1 MKSDNNRKKPR
12 KPGRVRLLMLLVT
25 LASLAYFAFDYYR
38 DSEEAIPPEADNP
51 PQSSPAVQLTTT
63 EQSSAAVTGTTVNY
77 VIKRNDT
84 LEQVF
89 RRQNINL
96 SDLSAIREIPEVRRA
111 LDVLKPGDVISLNY
125 VDSALQSL
133 KRRQS
138 ITDVLVVTRTDNQF
152 KFEVV
157 HDTIEARV
165 KVVHGVVDSS
175 LYASAHDAGLSAD
188 VIMRMANDI
197 FGWDIDFALDI
208 RHGDEFTLAYEQL
221 FRDNQLV
228 GDGKI
233 LAAEFINDH
242 HSFRAVRFDSADGV
256 IGNYFT
262 AAGKSMR
269 KQFLRAPVDFTHIS
283 SRFSLARLHPILNLI
298 RAHKGVDYAAPIGTP
313 VKASGDGKV
322 EFAGSRGGHG
332 NVIILDHGAGVTT
345 VYGHLSRFAIH
356 GGTRVVQG
364 QIIGYV
370 GRTGLATGPHL
381 HYEYRINGVYK
392 DPRTVSLPDA
402 SPVPAAYLDEFHQRA
417 DQELTMLSQTTTNL
431 AQTASSSASSIKNQ

>member
-1 MKSDNNRKKPR
+1 MESNNNGSMPR
-12 KPGRVRLLMLLVT
+12 RITRLRLLV
-25 LASLAYFAFDYYR
+25 SLALLSSFGYFAFDYYR
-38 DSEEAIPPEADNP
+38 DSEEAIPPEAGDLSVTVTSVQP
-51 PQSSPAVQLTTT
+51 PASEQSATPIVGTTT
-63 EQSSAAVTGTTVNY
+63 DY
-77 VIKRNDT
+77 VIKLNDT
-84 LEQVF
+84 LEQIF
-89 RRQNINL
+89 RRLNL
-96 SDLSAIREIPEVRRA
+96 SLNDLSAIREIPDVRRA

-125 VDSALQSL
+125 VDNLLQTL

-138 ITDVLVVTRTDNQF
+138 ISDVLVVTRTGNQF
-152 KFEVV
+152 RSEVV
-157 HDTIEARV
+157 HEVIEARV
-165 KVVHGVVDSS
+165 KTIHGVVGSS

-188 VIMRMANDI
+188 IIMRMANDI

-221 FRDNQLV
+221 FRDSKFV

-242 HSFRAVRFDSADGV
+242 HAFRAVRFDSADGA
-256 IGNYFT
+256 ISNYFT
-262 AAGKSMR
+262 PEGKSMR

-332 NVIILDHGAGVTT
+332 NVVILDHGAGITT
-345 VYGHLSRFAIH
+345 VYGHLSRFAAIH
-356 GGTRVVQG
+356 IGTRVTQG

-392 DPRTVSLPDA
+392 DPRSVSLPDA
-402 SPVPAAYLDEFHQRA
+402 SPVPTAYLNEFQQQTHQ
-417 DQELTMLSQTTTNL
+417 TL
-431 AQTASSSASSIKNQ
+431 ATLVSSPPKPVQISNSSASSQGN